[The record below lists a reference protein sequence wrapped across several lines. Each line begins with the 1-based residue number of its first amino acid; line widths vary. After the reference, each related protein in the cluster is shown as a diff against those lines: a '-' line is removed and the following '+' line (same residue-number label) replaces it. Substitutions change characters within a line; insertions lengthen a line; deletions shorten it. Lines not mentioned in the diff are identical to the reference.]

1 MGFMMPQLSLQLAL
15 SIGFR
20 KFIALDTEKIMNT
33 ISLRISDNL
42 NKRLDHLSHE
52 LDRNKSYLIRQAV
65 EEFLEERED
74 YLIALARLS
83 KNEKEYTLE
92 EVEKKLWLDH

>member
-1 MGFMMPQLSLQLAL
+1 M
-15 SIGFR
+15 
-20 KFIALDTEKIMNT
+20 TT
-33 ISLRISDNL
+33 ISIRIPDSLD
-42 NKRLDHLSHE
+42 KRLNHLSHE

-65 EEFLEERED
+65 EEFLEDREE

-92 EVEKKLWLDH
+92 EVEKKLGLDH

>member
-1 MGFMMPQLSLQLAL
+1 
-15 SIGFR
+15 
-20 KFIALDTEKIMNT
+20 MNT

-65 EEFLEERED
+65 EEFLEEREE

-92 EVEKKLWLDH
+92 EVEKKLGLDH

>member
-1 MGFMMPQLSLQLAL
+1 MEKYYDHI
-15 SIGFR
+15 SI
-20 KFIALDTEKIMNT
+20 
-33 ISLRISDNL
+33 RIPDNL
-42 NKRLDHLSHE
+42 DKRLNHLSHE

-65 EEFLEERED
+65 EEFLEDREE

-92 EVEKKLWLDH
+92 EVEEKLGLDH

>member
-1 MGFMMPQLSLQLAL
+1 MRM
-15 SIGFR
+15 
-20 KFIALDTEKIMNT
+20 
-33 ISLRISDNL
+33 ISLRFPDD
-42 NKRLDHLSHE
+42 LDKKLENLSHE

-65 EEFLEERED
+65 EEFLEDREE

-92 EVEKKLWLDH
+92 EVEKKLGITIKK